1 MTGIEFDFSEV
12 NDFAAVLDQAT
23 PKVVDNLRVAVE
35 RSAFVGKEA
44 WRLEAHRKSDRHL
57 PGYPAG
63 IDYTMHE
70 YSGFGGGEIF
80 AEVGPSPGRAQ
91 GSLGIVEEAPGGVNA
106 KPQRNYLVAEEKMQE
121 DLVRG
126 VLIAVEDGLGGT

>member
-1 MTGIEFDFSEV
+1 MTGLEFDFSEV
-12 NDFAAVLDQAT
+12 DAFAAILDSAT
-23 PKVVDNLRVAVE
+23 PKVVENLGKAVE

-44 WRLEAHRKSDRHL
+44 WQLAAHRKSNRHL

-70 YSGFGGGEIF
+70 YSGFGGGEIY
-80 AEVGPSPGRAQ
+80 AEIGPSPGRAQ

-106 KPQRNYLVAEEKMQE
+106 KPQRNYLAAEPKMQE
-121 DLVRG
+121 DLVKG
-126 VLIAVEDGLGGT
+126 VLIAIEDGLGGA